1 MFLTPEGDNRGLY
14 VDHKTGAGFDVRE
27 SQGGRSTI
35 AFSYRIVGKPLGSS
49 AQRLPLLSDVV
60 AREAAG
66 VHRPMLT
73 PAKALRQLGIDS
85 AALRSRAI
93 PIEH

>member
-1 MFLTPEGDNRGLY
+1 
-14 VDHKTGAGFDVRE
+14 
-27 SQGGRSTI
+27 
-35 AFSYRIVGKPLGSS
+35 VGKPLGSS